1 MFLIY
6 VINYFILKECFLVVG
21 AEEGAPVPDLAH
33 TVRLAPVF
41 TRVAKCKKIGTY
53 NFNKN
58 QPYLSPKK

>member
-41 TRVAKCKKIGTY
+41 TRVAKCKFKKSTPPPSTQ
-53 NFNKN
+53 KN
-58 QPYLSPKK
+58 GGIH